1 MAKNMKLIEFFFP
14 QNVKCLFCKTEDGG
28 YGICDKCLS
37 NLPFISGKACS
48 KCGAPINT
56 GNVCFECKHTIHY
69 FDKSF
74 SIFNYE
80 NEIKQTI
87 ISFKQA
93 RKKYIAKPLSHIIA
107 DYFDKLEIPFDTIIP
122 MPIHP
127 NRLKTRG
134 FNQSEL
140 LLDVINSRY
149 GRVYNNVL
157 VRVKDTTHQT
167 GLSQANRQKNL
178 EHAFKVVDKQKVRNK
193 IVLIFDDIYTTG
205 ATLDECAKTLKKAG
219 AVKVYGLTLAHSVF
233 NKSKVVESNAMA
245 FDIKNL
251 YV

>member
-1 MAKNMKLIEFFFP
+1 M
-14 QNVKCLFCKTEDGG
+14 
-28 YGICDKCLS
+28 
-37 NLPFISGKACS
+37 
-48 KCGAPINT
+48 
-56 GNVCFECKHTIHY
+56 
-69 FDKSF
+69 
-74 SIFNYE
+74 
-80 NEIKQTI
+80 
-87 ISFKQA
+87 
-93 RKKYIAKPLSHIIA
+93 
-107 DYFDKLEIPFDTIIP
+107 
-122 MPIHP
+122 
-127 NRLKTRG
+127 
-134 FNQSEL
+134 
-140 LLDVINSRY
+140 
-149 GRVYNNVL
+149 
-157 VRVKDTTHQT
+157 VRVKDTPHQT